1 MSWVAVAVAGGAIVG
16 GAMSS
21 SATKDA
27 ANTAAN
33 AQTQASQAGIAEQQ
47 RQFDTVRQLLDPFVT
62 AGHNSLFDQ
71 ETLAGMNG
79 GNLQQ
84 GAIDQLQKSPAFTSQ
99 LKLGE
104 NRILANASATGGLR
118 GGNTQAALAQFAP
131 QLLAQQIDAQY
142 GRLGGIT
149 ALGQN
154 AAAGV
159 GNAGMQ
165 VGNSISSLLM
175 AGGNAQ
181 ANGALLGGVADARL
195 GSTISG
201 ALGQYLGK
209 GGTFGIGGAGGGVTP
224 PNPYVG
230 GAGNGFI
237 ADDIPMT
244 GLA

>member
-1 MSWVAVAVAGGAIVG
+1 MTWGAVAIAGSTIVG
-16 GAMSS
+16 GLMSS
-21 SATKDA
+21 SATKNA

-33 AQTQASQAGIAEQQ
+33 AQVQAAQLGIDQQDKQFQAIQ
-47 RQFDTVRQLLDPFVT
+47 QLLSPFVV

-71 ETLAGMNG
+71 QTLLGMHG
-79 GNLQQ
+79 DTLQQ

-99 LKLGE
+99 LQLGE

-209 GGTFGIGGAGGGVTP
+209 GGTFGFGGAGGGVTP

-237 ADDIPMT
+237 ADDVPMT
-244 GLA
+244 GFA